1 MSIINKYT
9 YSDYAQKK
17 KKKEKKIV
25 NMTTQQYYYLDSM
38 NNRQ

>member
-17 KKKEKKIV
+17 KKKKIV